1 LPEYG
6 NEITFLNTSSIPMTI
21 PSYELVWTSP
31 HRWIGVKIPFTHEV
45 ISDDTPFNPAFDYNI
60 PIEPHA
66 THTLSFADQH
76 HFEWGLYIPE
86 TVYLRILFLRQITSA
101 SSVLLSISAFHQQA
115 TQIVRVTRS
124 AVFLDRSIMEPG
136 ELELGERLPA
146 WRGP

>member
-60 PIEPHA
+60 PIQPHA

-86 TVYLRILFLRQITSA
+86 TVYLRILFCGKLLPPALFCFPSQPSTSRRRK
-101 SSVLLSISAFHQQA
+101 LF
-115 TQIVRVTRS
+115 
-124 AVFLDRSIMEPG
+124 E
-136 ELELGERLPA
+136 
-146 WRGP
+146 